1 MLIALV
7 SSLKHFQLDAQQK
20 LIRAHCNMNADKT
33 AEDEPAMEEQPSAK
47 PSTAFWEDLLKD
59 GYTDLH
65 VIQQAAL
72 GKGKRERRQVRLTS
86 YTPAAYR

>member
-1 MLIALV
+1 MHKAKTDTAI
-7 SSLKHFQLDAQQK
+7 
-20 LIRAHCNMNADKT
+20 NTDKT
-33 AEDEPAMEEQPSAK
+33 GEDEAAIEEQPSAK

-72 GKGKRERRQVRLTS
+72 GKGKRERRQVRLTIH
-86 YTPAAYR
+86 TVAACC